1 MFATMLIALAGQV
14 AAPVVLP
21 PQPRVPRDFPQIRER
36 NGPTP
41 WENHPL
47 PPPHWKR
54 GAQPD
59 LAIKDVRI
67 DRDTLY
73 VLVTNQGKARAE
85 GSIIVGARAESA
97 GARHDAVPARVA
109 RLNAGESRWVAVR
122 SFATGPAFALDKA
135 KLVSAVVLLRPADVA
150 LDRSGQTCD
159 TCAFEADETNNG
171 FSAEQ
176 ASIKHGRPS

>member
-1 MFATMLIALAGQV
+1 MFGIMLIALVGQV
-14 AAPVVLP
+14 AAPIIL

-73 VLVTNQGKARAE
+73 VLVANQGKARAE
-85 GSIIVGARAESA
+85 GSIIVGARAESE
-97 GARHDAVPARVA
+97 GTRHDAVPARVA
-109 RLNAGESRWVAVR
+109 RLNAGESRWIAIRSVASLQGMFP
-122 SFATGPAFALDKA
+122 SFF
-135 KLVSAVVLLRPADVA
+135 SSVVVP
-150 LDRSGQTCD
+150 
-159 TCAFEADETNNG
+159 FMM
-171 FSAEQ
+171 
-176 ASIKHGRPS
+176 